1 MLQFDPFVSKH
12 NLRWFL
18 KNLKE
23 DKELDSLIEDYI
35 RTALKHRIIMSPSK
49 GPYGEKGKDI
59 VAVENEETSDYCSY
73 IVKRGTL
80 QKNLTGRFGI
90 LRQMEE
96 AMLIE
101 LEFGEYQGK
110 KRSAVIVHN
119 DNEGYRGAI
128 DRFERHCKS
137 LENKINSTL
146 LLRPIERWD
155 IEVLVDKLFE
165 YGEILKKNATMKGL
179 LDKLGQSYDL
189 IVSFKEKYETIKNSE
204 EVTTQRA
211 MLAEELFEDIKKKEY
226 NLGPFNTRYYKGK
239 SDQ

>member
-35 RTALKHRIIMSPSK
+35 RTALKHRIIMLPSK

-110 KRSAVIVHN
+110 SAV
-119 DNEGYRGAI
+119 
-128 DRFERHCKS
+128 
-137 LENKINSTL
+137 L
-146 LLRPIERWD
+146 
-155 IEVLVDKLFE
+155 
-165 YGEILKKNATMKGL
+165 
-179 LDKLGQSYDL
+179 
-189 IVSFKEKYETIKNSE
+189 
-204 EVTTQRA
+204 
-211 MLAEELFEDIKKKEY
+211 
-226 NLGPFNTRYYKGK
+226 
-239 SDQ
+239 